1 MFVLGLFDSMFNA
14 MGVGQDFNLLMLGF
28 KIVILLYIIQFFKN
42 RFGESPVVT
51 LLVAGVAYLFLFT
64 SYFKIFGPMMFVY
77 LFVIFG
83 FTSIL
88 FDLAIAK
95 PWKSMD
101 MHGEMEAGEEEGGH
115 GVHHSF
121 KEAQH
126 QQHSLRKMRAR
137 Y

>member
-1 MFVLGLFDSMFNA
+1 MIMLGLFDSMFSFFGA
-14 MGVGQDFNLLMLGF
+14 SQDVNLLILGF
-28 KIVILLYIIQFFKN
+28 KVVILLYIIQFFRG

-64 SYFKIFGPMMFVY
+64 SYFNIFGPMMFVY
-77 LFVIFG
+77 LFIIFG

-95 PWKSMD
+95 PWKKMG
-101 MHGEMEAGEEEGGH
+101 MQEEEEGH

-121 KEAQH
+121 KEAKH
-126 QQHSLRKMRAR
+126 QAHQIKKLRSR

>member
-1 MFVLGLFDSMFNA
+1 MLGLFDSMLGTFG
-14 MGVGQDFNLLMLGF
+14 MGQDANLLILGF
-28 KIVILLYIIQFFKN
+28 KIVILLYIIQFFRG

-64 SYFKIFGPMMFVY
+64 NYFKIFGPMMFVY
-77 LFVIFG
+77 LFIIFG

-95 PWKSMD
+95 PWKSMGG
-101 MHGEMEAGEEEGGH
+101 MEGGESEEEGH

-126 QQHSLRKMRAR
+126 QQHSLRKFRAR